1 MQTRTITPDQMRP
14 QIARFSER
22 KVHMNYRPD
31 PSIPA
36 EAFAA
41 LTPPLHL
48 LLAHAAEGT
57 HPDALPAVAGAKGMV
72 VCMLDIPP
80 GGKVPLHVHLRS
92 RETFMCLQGRIR
104 FRWNE
109 HGEDETILEPF
120 DLIDVPVGV
129 YRDFQCAGDQPALLL
144 AIITDEREDEPG
156 DVVAAPEERARF
168 AERFGA
174 AILPKL
180 TAATG
185 LHFTDPPAV
194 KESCLPVQA
203 APASTRALQ
212 L

>member
-1 MQTRTITPDQMRP
+1 MKTRTIPADQMRA

-22 KVHMNYRPD
+22 KVHTNHRAD

-41 LTPPLHL
+41 LNPPLHL
-48 LLAHAAEGT
+48 LLAHAVAGT
-57 HPDALPAVAGAKGMV
+57 HPDGLPAVVGAKGMV
-72 VCMLDIPP
+72 VCLLDIPP
-80 GGKVPLHVHLRS
+80 GGKVPLHAHLRS

-109 HGEDETILEPF
+109 QGQDETFLDPF
-120 DLIDVPVGV
+120 DLIDVPIGV
-129 YRDFQCAGDQPALLL
+129 YRDFQNAGDQQALLL

-156 DVVAAPEERARF
+156 DVVVAPEERVHF
-168 AERFGA
+168 ADRFGA

-185 LHFTDPPAV
+185 LHFTDPPAPE
-194 KESCLPVQA
+194 K
-203 APASTRALQ
+203 
-212 L
+212 